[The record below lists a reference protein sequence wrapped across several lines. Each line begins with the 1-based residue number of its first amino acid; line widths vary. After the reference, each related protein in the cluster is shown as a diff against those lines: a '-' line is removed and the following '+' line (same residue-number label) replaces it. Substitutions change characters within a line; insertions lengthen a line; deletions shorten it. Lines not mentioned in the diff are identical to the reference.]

1 MASAAGTFEPIIG
14 AYFDDKERP
23 FLELQGSTEEEIQV
37 RRAEYV
43 MNACDDPKLVEAI
56 SDYYGVSI
64 I

>member
-23 FLELQGSTEEEIQV
+23 FLELQGLTEEEIQA
-37 RRAEYV
+37 RRADYV
-43 MNACDDPKLVEAI
+43 MKACNDSKLVDTI
-56 SDYYGVSI
+56 SDYYGVTI